1 MKERTEYGEIW
12 CLKIKYNNG
21 SEIPPTAVGGWL
33 KPSLQKRA
41 SSWANPTDGSRWIVK
56 AQPSSGAGWTL
67 TIHRLPSVGFDRSAA
82 VDVGRVLTIH
92 RLPSVGLWL
101 AWLHLFFKDH
111 EVRLFSFRLI
121 LFVKIRA
128 HSWLTFFL
136 EIYIKRKRGQLDQ
149 PSRAFVLFIRF

>member
-33 KPSLQKRA
+33 KPSLQKRP

-67 TIHRLPSVGFDRSAA
+67 TIHRLPSVGFARSAA

-111 EVRLFSFRLI
+111 NSSLRVVF
-121 LFVKIRA
+121 
-128 HSWLTFFL
+128 LT
-136 EIYIKRKRGQLDQ
+136 E
-149 PSRAFVLFIRF
+149 AFPKVHQRVSSPRTPAFGDLQYEL